1 MIKKKSDDVEYL
13 VGKNLNF
20 KFKCLEIYNKKT
32 LNFISDLGQLLKNKK
47 DAKQFPD
54 VIAFAFFC
62 RKNNLDN
69 FKKNILMT
77 QKF

>member
-1 MIKKKSDDVEYL
+1 MNFL

-47 DAKQFPD
+47 DAKKISRCNSFC
-54 VIAFAFFC
+54 IFC
-62 RKNNLDN
+62 RK
-69 FKKNILMT
+69 II
-77 QKF
+77 